1 LLKRKFSGARQLVIN
16 KKERGEALL
25 SSDFILL
32 LHCRQSLVGIV
43 VIIIRMVVIVRRHLY
58 QIQRRYDVVAA
69 FKLDRAAAQVYY
81 RYVRNILVS
90 LWKRRM
96 EYTSIIVRL

>member
-1 LLKRKFSGARQLVIN
+1 VKREFSSAHRRSLI
-16 KKERGEALL
+16 KKKALL

-43 VIIIRMVVIVRRHLY
+43 VIIICMDVIVRRRHVY

-69 FKLDRAAAQVYY
+69 FKLDRAADQAY
-81 RYVRNILVS
+81 S
-90 LWKRRM
+90 C
-96 EYTSIIVRL
+96 